1 MKFVVS
7 VKKKRKKK
15 EAQKKN
21 CNCSKKKVAHQNCTV
36 DKQCNTL
43 CEQCVN
49 TIVA

>member
-7 VKKKRKKK
+7 VKKKKKK
-15 EAQKKN
+15 KTVTVQ
-21 CNCSKKKVAHQNCTV
+21 KKKVAHQNCTV